1 MRRFLAVLCLA
12 ALMAVGFST
21 FAIAADL
28 VSEDETYFLR
38 RDDCGGDADHLH
50 LATRAGQDS
59 EGCAYVAG
67 VANEAGL
74 ELSYDFPQEDALT
87 YVLDTAGTVRGTIAT
102 TDFFGLGATAGL
114 MTVEVKVT
122 GSEGLFNSATL
133 VDEVYE
139 NVPVAGNNPSFDFEA
154 DIDDAL
160 AGMEIGNLKVSVI
173 IRGVQANHTIAM
185 SGDSFIEF
193 DHLVEAP

>member
-1 MRRFLAVLCLA
+1 MRRILAILCLA

-28 VSEDETYFLR
+28 VSEDERYFLR

-50 LATRAGQDS
+50 LATRSGQDS

-74 ELSYDFPQEDALT
+74 GLSYDFPQEDGLT

-114 MTVEVKVT
+114 LTVEVTVT
-122 GSEGLFNSATL
+122 GSHSGFNTATL

-139 NVPVAGNNPSFDFEA
+139 NVPMTGANPEFDFEA

-160 AGMEIGNLKVSVI
+160 AGKDISNLKVSVV
-173 IRGVQANHTIAM
+173 IRGVQANQTIAM

-193 DHLVEAP
+193 DHLVETP

>member
-28 VSEDETYFLR
+28 VSEDERYFLR
-38 RDDCGGDADHLH
+38 RDDCGGDVDHLH
-50 LATRAGQDS
+50 LSTRSGQDS

-74 ELSYDFPQEDALT
+74 DLSFDFPQEDGLT
-87 YVLDTAGTVRGTIAT
+87 YELDTAGTVRGTIAT

-173 IRGVQANHTIAM
+173 IRGVQANQTIAM

>member
-21 FAIAADL
+21 FAIAATL

-38 RDDCGGDADHLH
+38 RDDCGGDVDHLH
-50 LATRAGQDS
+50 LSTKSGQDS

-74 ELSYDFPQEDALT
+74 DLSFDFPQEDGLT
-87 YVLDTAGTVRGTIAT
+87 YELDTAGTVRGTIAT

-114 MTVEVKVT
+114 MTVEVTVT
-122 GSEGLFNSATL
+122 GMDGFMGTTL

-139 NVPVAGNNPSFDFEA
+139 NVPVTGTNPAFDVEA

-160 AGMEIGNLKVSVI
+160 AGKDISNLKVSVV
-173 IRGVQANHTIAM
+173 IRGVQANQTVAM
-185 SGDSFIEF
+185 SGDSFVEF